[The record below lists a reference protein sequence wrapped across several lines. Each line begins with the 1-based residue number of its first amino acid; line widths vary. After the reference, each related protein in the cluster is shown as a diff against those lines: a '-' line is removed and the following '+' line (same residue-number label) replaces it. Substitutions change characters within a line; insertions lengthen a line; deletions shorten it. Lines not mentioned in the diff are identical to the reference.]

1 MKIFGATVGTTMP
14 RSNLQQTDPKK
25 ADYVHGKD
33 TFLNAAVFKALNDA
47 KESGEFQGDRGK
59 DGNHGS
65 DGKSAYEYA
74 KEGGYP
80 GTEAEFALLLG
91 NIGHGSGTAAVETI
105 LPAGRLLGDVDLD
118 GMVTP
123 ADAMLVSQYANGG
136 ATSFTKTIPAGKLLG
151 DVNGD
156 GTVKSDDADLIARY
170 DGRFITADDLDL
182 TVADVNG
189 DGVVN
194 SIDAMLVAQYTAGT
208 LDNIYGIGE
217 DANWKTDE
225 SGNCYCDIAVDGLT
239 TGSEVTVE
247 GIETMDIQS
256 MDGLVRIFVAAAPVA
271 DVQCTIRYSNIIDV
285 DLDLTVADVNNDGKV
300 NTMDAD
306 LLLRHLEGQQT
317 GYAIGEDSNW
327 KWDEENQYYYCD
339 ISVPGADAENAA
351 AITLSEG
358 VDSSFIES
366 VICLGDAVRV
376 CVSSVPVEDVACTIS
391 YVTKSENGSSG
402 VHVGPDTPPE
412 NANVWVIPEGRP
424 TTTEDWEFD
433 LETGVTDTKTVVVV
447 DSDEATANG
456 ELGILRVRQADGS
469 WKEIP
474 AIVGERGAD
483 GYTPVKGV
491 DYFDGQDGQDGKD
504 GYTPQKNVDY
514 FDGKDGYTPVKG
526 VDYFDG
532 EKGDTG
538 ESGVVTPVS
547 GFYTL
552 SVDADGNLWVT
563 SEDGNTPNFEYDSAT
578 GNLYVIADGT
588 NVLIGNVK
596 GIQGERGADGV
607 SATHSWNGTT
617 LTITSASGTSS
628 ADLKGEKGDS
638 IKGDKG
644 DPGYTPVKGK
654 DYFDGAAG
662 YTPQKGVDYFDGA
675 PGAPGSNGV
684 SATHS
689 WNGTTLTITSAS
701 GTSSAD
707 LKGEKGDKGDTGV
720 VDYSR
725 LNDYAKKTEVPSN
738 KETWTFT
745 LEDGSTVTKSIYVG

>member
-59 DGNHGS
+59 DGNPGS

-327 KWDEENQYYYCD
+327 KWDEENKYYYCD

-424 TTTEDWEFD
+424 TSTEDWELD
-433 LETGVTDTKTVVVV
+433 LETGVTDTKKVVVV
-447 DSDEATANG
+447 DSDDATANG

-474 AIVGERGAD
+474 AIVGEQGPVGPQGAQ
-483 GYTPVKGV
+483 GIQG
-491 DYFDGQDGQDGKD
+491 
-504 GYTPQKNVDY
+504 PQ
-514 FDGKDGYTPVKG
+514 
-526 VDYFDG
+526 G
-532 EKGDTG
+532 EVGPAGPKG
-538 ESGVVTPVS
+538 ES
-547 GFYTL
+547 FK
-552 SVDADGNLWVT
+552 
-563 SEDGNTPNFEYDSAT
+563 YDDFTAEQLESLRGPQGLVGET
-578 GNLYVIADGT
+578 GPQGIQGIQGPQGPQGEVGPAGPQ
-588 NVLIGNVK
+588 GAQ
-596 GIQGERGADGV
+596 GIQGEIGPQGIQGPQGPAGVQGPQGPAGPQGPTGV
-607 SATHSWNGTT
+607 SVQTSGYVSFHVTEDGMLQCSYLGDEQPNYTITEDGYLT
-617 LTITSASGTSS
+617 LTI
-628 ADLKGEKGDS
+628 
-638 IKGDKG
+638 
-644 DPGYTPVKGK
+644 
-654 DYFDGAAG
+654 
-662 YTPQKGVDYFDGA
+662 
-675 PGAPGSNGV
+675 
-684 SATHS
+684 
-689 WNGTTLTITSAS
+689 
-701 GTSSAD
+701 
-707 LKGEKGDKGDTGV
+707 
-720 VDYSR
+720 
-725 LNDYAKKTEVPSN
+725 
-738 KETWTFT
+738 
-745 LEDGSTVTKSIYVG
+745 